1 MLSCAPYT
9 HYIRSLPGEFIKCED
24 ADTSHNLISEED
36 EGSCMWCKA
45 TSVIEGSSA
54 DEAMSSSKIHYPI
67 EGLDAEI
74 PPFEMA
80 AQANLGIKKQT
91 SDGNGESETS
101 DIVYSCLPLEDGPG
115 GDSDKETPGT
125 LISSTSRWLIL
136 L

>member
-1 MLSCAPYT
+1 M
-9 HYIRSLPGEFIKCED
+9 PGEFIKCED

-45 TSVIEGSSA
+45 TSVIEGSST

-80 AQANLGIKKQT
+80 AQANPEIKKQT

-101 DIVYSCLPLEDGPG
+101 DGDIEDLCQPLEDGLG
-115 GDSDKETPGT
+115 GNSDKATPKT
-125 LISSTSRWLIL
+125 LVPSNIRWLIL